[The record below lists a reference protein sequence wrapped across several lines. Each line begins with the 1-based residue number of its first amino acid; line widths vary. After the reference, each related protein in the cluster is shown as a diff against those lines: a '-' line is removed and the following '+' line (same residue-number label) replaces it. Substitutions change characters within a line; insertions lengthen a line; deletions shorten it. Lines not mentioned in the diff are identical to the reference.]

1 MNTSKGRTINQLA
14 LIALLFAIAVPL
26 VPNVSATGPFATN
39 YTNASLNGVYGYSS
53 AGDGLDTSKNGKK
66 TTTFPVAF
74 VGLWSFDGNGTFTF
88 YDIGNVAG
96 DIEPRGTADNPIV
109 GTYAV
114 NPDGTGTIHWITPA
128 TGSSHTRDFVIVDAG
143 KEIQF
148 IVADD
153 ITTQSGVAKKQ

>member
-1 MNTSKGRTINQLA
+1 MNTSKGRTINRSA
-14 LIALLFAIAVPL
+14 RIALLFAIALPL
-26 VPNVSATGPFATN
+26 VAKVYASGPFATN

-53 AGDGLDTSKNGKK
+53 AGDILGPSNGSN
-66 TTTFPVAF
+66 TTNSPAAF
-74 VGLWSFDGNGTFTF
+74 VGLWWFDGNGTFKF

-96 DIEPRGTADNPIV
+96 GINQRGTANDPIV

-114 NPDGTGTIHWITPA
+114 NPDGTGTIHWVTPLS
-128 TGSSHTRDFVIVDAG
+128 GLSHTRDFVIVDAG

-153 ITTQSGVAKKQ
+153 ISTQRGVAKKQ